1 MKKFIIIL
9 LFSVYFICTRV
20 VATVITQ
27 RKISP
32 KTEKIVQSIKT
43 CRPYSENL
51 DADYMG
57 MNMNFKL
64 KIHGWINNKC
74 RLTFDAQTAGSS
86 SSFKGLYGVDAN
98 DVDIIS
104 FAPKVRCDFTKSQLE
119 YVGDSILQE
128 EERSSGSNN
137 NMLKNPNNI
146 NIANS
151 ISSSDMRLLDVVF
164 RQGACSILNTGDLN
178 NIMNIL
184 F

>member
-1 MKKFIIIL
+1 MKKIIIVL
-9 LFSVYFICTRV
+9 LFSVYFVCTQV
-20 VATVITQ
+20 FATVITQ

-51 DADYMG
+51 AADYMG
-57 MNMNFKL
+57 MNMSFKL

-74 RLTFDAQTAGSS
+74 RLTFDAQTSGSS
-86 SSFKGLYGVDAN
+86 SSFKELYGVDAQDAN
-98 DVDIIS
+98 IIS

-128 EERSSGSNN
+128 EERNSGSVN

-146 NIANS
+146 NIPSS
-151 ISSSDMRLLDVVF
+151 ISSSDMRLLDVVLN
-164 RQGACSILNTGDLN
+164 QGACSILNTGDLD
-178 NIMNIL
+178 NIMNVL